1 MSGNIKTINRSNQK
15 DNIIF
20 EKWHEQIHGSRHNEH
35 HKFHIDDKR
44 KFLLLG
50 TPNVGKS
57 TFFNKITTATA
68 MVSNIDRMTV
78 QNTVGRFRNDKSYCL
93 VDLPGVYNLSHPLDE
108 EMVVAHEI
116 FHENFLKIANIVGAQ
131 SIERDLILTIQ
142 CLETGML
149 STVMVNMIDE
159 ISKNAINYKK
169 MSKMLNN
176 VTIIP
181 TQANR

>member
-1 MSGNIKTINRSNQK
+1 
-15 DNIIF
+15 
-20 EKWHEQIHGSRHNEH
+20 
-35 HKFHIDDKR
+35 
-44 KFLLLG
+44 
-50 TPNVGKS
+50 
-57 TFFNKITTATA
+57 

-78 QNTVGRFRNDKSYCL
+78 QNTVGRFRNDKSYYL

-159 ISKNAINYKK
+159 ISDNAINYKK

-176 VTIIP
+176 VTIVP